1 MSEKRHHINWWGN
14 EEPID
19 LDPKCLYQDPAN
31 RILNMSGGIP
41 YIMSYMGKTIHYVW
55 LAPWL
60 YKLSSRL
67 AHVGKLSQLG
77 NGTFE
82 INIEGDFSEEDASL
96 CVSKLKKLS
105 SILPEN
111 PRVRYEFGSFLHF
124 ESKFPELAE
133 EEYRKVLETNPKNLR
148 ARFRLGILL
157 KNMLRF
163 EEALNEFNEILR
175 IDPNFEGAK
184 YYSQIISEFIN
195 NGGKELLVAAMKGSG
210 SMDNYKDL
218 AYVMRFLH
226 MYYLSTLFS
235 YKWEELRQENKGSK
249 ASNGNGGE
257 SELIKKL
264 SNLFKVPEFKEERS
278 GFNYLLGEM
287 YLERLLGDKACAC
300 FESISKNELDYLEVL
315 KKIGALYMNSS
326 SEYRAREIFERIL
339 ELKNDEE
346 FAKRELKI
354 ISAVEETRVEAERIR
369 KKFLNGYASLE
380 EKELWETLRNSPH
393 IAFGETEDCKSVEQA
408 NQSNEHELEK
418 YLENMKTELR
428 SAEDYCELGEMYL
441 KFGKNGK
448 AIYAF
453 RQAIELKP
461 DSTRAY
467 FGLARAAFKG
477 NLSGGKD
484 AMFKLLELDSKN
496 VRKYL
501 ELLSRER
508 IYPGD
513 DVMLKVFEIDPE
525 HVRDYVIMFSFDGYF
540 VGGEEAMMRAMELDR
555 SYIMEYLKMFAEHKH
570 YPGDRI
576 LRKAIELN
584 PFQEINFIKLFVES
598 SNTFPGDRKFIEDA
612 VTRGYKDA
620 KLSYLYAKNFDVVNS
635 KPVWFYEEKTGK
647 AAFVPCILIYFR
659 KSKEEEAKVYRYPV
673 IDLTVPH
680 PLEDIEKRTEHLIK
694 AVSYAPDFFDAWL
707 LLGKD
712 LFDLMWYKGL
722 DNQDEVIKAW
732 KEALRLNPE
741 HAEAHR
747 YLAEVYWY
755 TLRFDDA
762 LREFEEAERL
772 EPQNIFNT
780 LMYANFLQYIGR
792 AKEAEDKYK
801 KIYDF
806 AHYYLGYL
814 YHYLGSYEDA
824 EIEYRKALV
833 YKGFM
838 WLDVIDIELLLGLLM
853 FDSGRYEDALALI
866 ATKQLAEFRSD
877 LKAEYALFI
886 SKLMEKLRSYE
897 VAELMLYETEK
908 RDPEYL
914 KWAEDFV
921 NFKPKRYDFMKLH
934 PRVLSVCKEIGFR
947 NRIPDFQEK
956 LSFVQILDEAHK
968 YLERIETNPDDA
980 LAHYGLALLCE
991 KVGNLEGA
999 ERELKEVLRIKPDF
1013 YQASE
1018 KLEYLERRRKG
1029 ELN

>member
-1 MSEKRHHINWWGN
+1 MAEKGPNLNLWRNNYLIN
-14 EEPID
+14 
-19 LDPKCLYQDPAN
+19 LDPKCLYRDPAN
-31 RILNMSGGIP
+31 RILNLGGGIP
-41 YIMSYMGKTIHYVW
+41 YIMSYRGKTIQYVW
-55 LAPWL
+55 LAPRL
-60 YKLSSRL
+60 YNLGSRL
-67 AHVGKLSQLG
+67 VHVWKLSQLG

-82 INIEGDFSEEDASL
+82 INIEGDVSEEDASL

-133 EEYRKVLETNPKNLR
+133 EEYRKVLEANPKNLR

-195 NGGKELLVAAMKGSG
+195 NGGKELLVAAMKGSS
-210 SMDNYKDL
+210 SMDIYKDL
-218 AYVMRFLH
+218 AYIMRFLH

-235 YKWEELRQENKGSK
+235 YKWEKLRYENKGSK
-249 ASNGNGGE
+249 AFNGNDGE

-278 GFNYLLGEM
+278 GVNYILGEM

-300 FESISKNELDYLEVL
+300 FESISKNELHYLEVL

-346 FAKRELKI
+346 FAKRGLKI
-354 ISAVEETRVEAERIR
+354 ISAVEETEMHAERIR
-369 KKFLNGYASLE
+369 KKFLNGCASLE

-393 IAFGETEDCKSVEQA
+393 IVFGETEDCKSFEQA

-441 KFGKNGK
+441 KHGKNGK

-461 DSTRAY
+461 DWARAY
-467 FGLARAAFKG
+467 FGLARATFRG
-477 NLSGGKD
+477 GFSGGEKIMLK
-484 AMFKLLELDSKN
+484 ALELEPKN
-496 VRKYL
+496 VGKYL
-501 ELLSRER
+501 EVLASDRC
-508 IYPGD
+508 YPGD
-513 DVMLKVFEIDPE
+513 SV
-525 HVRDYVIMFSFDGYF
+525 
-540 VGGEEAMMRAMELDR
+540 
-555 SYIMEYLKMFAEHKH
+555 
-570 YPGDRI
+570 

-584 PFQEINFIKLFVES
+584 PFQEIKFIKLFVES

-612 VTRGYKDA
+612 VARGYKDA
-620 KLSYLYAKNFDVVNS
+620 KLSYLYVKNFDVVNS
-635 KPVWFYEEKTGK
+635 KPVWFYEEKTGN

-659 KSKEEEAKVYRYPV
+659 KSKEEEAKIYRYPV
-673 IDLTVPH
+673 IDLTIPH
-680 PLEDIEKRTEHLIK
+680 PLEDIEKRTEHLKK
-694 AVSYAPDFFDAWL
+694 AVSYDPDFFDAWL

-732 KEALRLNPE
+732 KEVLRLNPE

-814 YHYLGSYEDA
+814 YHHLGSYEDA

-853 FDSGRYEDALALI
+853 FDSGRYEDILALI

-877 LKAEYALFI
+877 LKAEYAFFI
-886 SKLMEKLRSYE
+886 SKLMEKLKNYE
-897 VAELMLYETEK
+897 IAEVTLYEAEK
-908 RDPEYL
+908 KDPEYL
-914 KWAEDFV
+914 NWAEDLLK
-921 NFKPKRYDFMKLH
+921 FKPRRYDITKLH

-956 LSFVQILDEAHK
+956 LNFVQILDEAHK
-968 YLERIETNPDDA
+968 YLERIETNPDDV

-991 KVGNLEGA
+991 KVRNFEGA

-1029 ELN
+1029 ELS